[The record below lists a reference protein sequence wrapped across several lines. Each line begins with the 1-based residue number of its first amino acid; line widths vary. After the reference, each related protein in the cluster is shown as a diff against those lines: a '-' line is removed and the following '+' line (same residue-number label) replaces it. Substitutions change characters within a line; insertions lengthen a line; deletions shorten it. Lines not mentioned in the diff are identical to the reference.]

1 MGNIKSFENR
11 VVLFVRAMSSTAKGN
26 SFKQEQLLW
35 KSRVII
41 IIIIIVIIII
51 IIIIITIIITIIY
64 NNQLYCSI

>member
-51 IIIIITIIITIIY
+51 IIITIIITIIY